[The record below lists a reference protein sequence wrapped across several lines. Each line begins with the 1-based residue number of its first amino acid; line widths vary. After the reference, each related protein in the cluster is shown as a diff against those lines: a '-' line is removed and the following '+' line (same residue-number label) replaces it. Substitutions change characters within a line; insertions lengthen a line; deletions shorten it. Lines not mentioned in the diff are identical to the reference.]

1 VLARAGI
8 KKNNIMLRF
17 NVLIPFSLLATL
29 ALLVVVY
36 SVTGITGITVF
47 VVVGSLFF
55 LTER

>member
-1 VLARAGI
+1 
-8 KKNNIMLRF
+8 MLRF